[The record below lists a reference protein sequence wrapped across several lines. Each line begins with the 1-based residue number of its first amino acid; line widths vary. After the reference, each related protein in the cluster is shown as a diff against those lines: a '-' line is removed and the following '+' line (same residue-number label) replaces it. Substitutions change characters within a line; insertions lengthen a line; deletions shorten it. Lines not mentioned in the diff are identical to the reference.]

1 MAFGFDDYEPG
12 DKSYYDVAQICLN
25 GHLIT
30 SHAQS
35 FPDGQRKFCA
45 KCGEPTTMK
54 CPPCSANIRGY
65 YHVPGVISLV
75 DSYQV
80 PAFCADC
87 GKPYPWTERKL
98 QAAKDL
104 TADLDGLDS
113 HEKALLTKSLDDL
126 LRDTPQTAVAATRF
140 KKLVS
145 KAGRTGAEG
154 LKSIMVDIVS
164 EAAKKLIWP

>member
-1 MAFGFDDYEPG
+1 MSFGLDDCEAE
-12 DKSYYDVAQICLN
+12 DRSYYDVAQICLN

-30 SHAQS
+30 SHAET

-45 KCGEPTTMK
+45 NCGESTTKK
-54 CPPCSANIRGY
+54 CLACSANIRGY

-75 DSYQV
+75 DSYAV

-87 GKPYPWTERKL
+87 GKAYAWTERRL

-104 TADLDGLDS
+104 TAELDGLDGQ
-113 HEKALLTKSLDDL
+113 EKAILSNSLEDL
-126 LRDTPQTAVAATRF
+126 VRDTPQTTVAATRF
-140 KKLVS
+140 KNLAS
-145 KAGRTGAEG
+145 KAGRTGAES
-154 LKSIMVDIVS
+154 LKTIMVDIVS